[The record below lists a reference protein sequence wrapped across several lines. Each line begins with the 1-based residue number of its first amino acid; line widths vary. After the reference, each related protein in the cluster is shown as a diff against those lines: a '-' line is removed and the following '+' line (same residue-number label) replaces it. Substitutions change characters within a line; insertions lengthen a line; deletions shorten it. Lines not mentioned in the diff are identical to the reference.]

1 MNKKLLFAVLLM
13 LVAVAIVCHA
23 QGEQPPDINDLR
35 APGKRSF
42 KVEFSISNWKKMKIG
57 NPNKKIDKV
66 MTVDSSFFST
76 IKARKT
82 LCNRFGLKRKVLNLL
97 SSTGKR

>member
-13 LVAVAIVCHA
+13 LVAVAIVCHV
-23 QGEQPPDINDLR
+23 QGEQPPDNNDPR
-35 APGKRSF
+35 PPGKRSF

-66 MTVDSSFFST
+66 MTVHSSFFST
-76 IKARKT
+76 LKENDEF
-82 LCNRFGLKRKVLNLL
+82 NRFFKFIKGR
-97 SSTGKR
+97 

>member
-13 LVAVAIVCHA
+13 LVAVAIVCHV
-23 QGEQPPDINDLR
+23 QGEQPPDSNNLR
-35 APGKRSF
+35 PPGKRSF

-66 MTVDSSFFST
+66 MTVDSSFFQ
-76 IKARKT
+76 
-82 LCNRFGLKRKVLNLL
+82 L
-97 SSTGKR
+97 

>member
-13 LVAVAIVCHA
+13 LVAVAIVRHA
-23 QGEQPPDINDLR
+23 QGEQPPENDLR
-35 APGKRSF
+35 PPGKRSF

-66 MTVDSSFFST
+66 MTVHSSFFST
-76 IKARKT
+76 LKENDEF
-82 LCNRFGLKRKVLNLL
+82 NRFF
-97 SSTGKR
+97 

>member
-1 MNKKLLFAVLLM
+1 MNKKLLCAVLLM

-23 QGEQPPDINDLR
+23 QGEQPPDSNDPR
-35 APGKRSF
+35 PPGGKRSF

-66 MTVDSSFFST
+66 MTVHSSFFST
-76 IKARKT
+76 LKENDEF
-82 LCNRFGLKRKVLNLL
+82 NRFFKFIKGR
-97 SSTGKR
+97 

>member
-23 QGEQPPDINDLR
+23 QGEQPPDSNPR
-35 APGKRSF
+35 PPGGKRSF

-66 MTVDSSFFST
+66 MTVHSSFFST
-76 IKARKT
+76 LKENDEF
-82 LCNRFGLKRKVLNLL
+82 NRFF
-97 SSTGKR
+97 

>member
-13 LVAVAIVCHA
+13 LVAVAIVRHA
-23 QGEQPPDINDLR
+23 QGEQPPENDLR
-35 APGKRSF
+35 PPGGKRSF

-66 MTVDSSFFST
+66 MTVHSSFFST
-76 IKARKT
+76 LKENDEF
-82 LCNRFGLKRKVLNLL
+82 NRFF
-97 SSTGKR
+97 

>member
-1 MNKKLLFAVLLM
+1 MNKKLLFAVPLM

-23 QGEQPPDINDLR
+23 QGDQPPDSYDPR
-35 APGKRSF
+35 PPGGKRSF

-66 MTVDSSFFST
+66 MTVHSSFFST
-76 IKARKT
+76 LKENDEF
-82 LCNRFGLKRKVLNLL
+82 NRFFKFIKGR
-97 SSTGKR
+97 

>member
-13 LVAVAIVCHA
+13 LVAVAIVCHV
-23 QGEQPPDINDLR
+23 QGEQPPDNNDPR
-35 APGKRSF
+35 PPGKRSF

-66 MTVDSSFFST
+66 MTVHSSFFST
-76 IKARKT
+76 LKENDEF
-82 LCNRFGLKRKVLNLL
+82 NRFF
-97 SSTGKR
+97 